1 MNKEMKSIRDI
12 NFAGKKV
19 MLRVDFNVPVNEQG
33 EITDDT
39 RIRESM
45 PTIEKLLTDGAAII
59 IMAHFGRPKNGFD
72 PSLSLAPVA
81 KKRSLRS
88 RSRLHL
94 LQIGYKIRC
103 QHKGLCRKHQ
113 DVV

>member
-1 MNKEMKSIRDI
+1 MKSIRDI

-19 MLRVDFNVPVNEQG
+19 MLRVDFNVPINEQG

-45 PTIEKLLTDGAAII
+45 PTIEKLLADGAAII

-81 KKRSLRS
+81 K
-88 RSRLHL
+88 HL
-94 LQIGYKIRC
+94 SKILNREV
-103 QHKGLCRKHQ
+103 HYL
-113 DVV
+113 